1 MRFDR
6 GRWTYYKFNGKNN
19 WKVET
24 NDESKKY
31 MLNAYRVLLTRARQG
46 MVICV
51 PYGNNKKTSDGFPED
66 PTRLPQFYNGTYE
79 YLKSLGLE
87 EI

>member
-1 MRFDR
+1 
-6 GRWTYYKFNGKNN
+6 
-19 WKVET
+19 
-24 NDESKKY
+24 
-31 MLNAYRVLLTRARQG
+31 

-51 PYGNNKKTSDGFPED
+51 PKGNNNKMPGGFPED
-66 PTRLPQFYNGTYE
+66 PTRLPEFYDGTHE